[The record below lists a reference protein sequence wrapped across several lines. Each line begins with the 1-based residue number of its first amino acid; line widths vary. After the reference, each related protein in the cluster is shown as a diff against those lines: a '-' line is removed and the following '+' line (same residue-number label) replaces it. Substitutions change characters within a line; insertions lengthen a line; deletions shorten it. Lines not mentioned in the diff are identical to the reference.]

1 MITSISNP
9 RVKAVVQL
17 QKKRK
22 LREEK
27 GVFIVEGIRM
37 FQEIPH
43 KDMLEVYVS
52 ESFYKKHTQLL
63 VDQGVDLEVVSDLVF
78 QKISDTKTPQGILS
92 IVRRSEYTLEE
103 IIQHPQAN
111 ILVLDGL
118 QDPGNVGT
126 IVRTGEA
133 AGITGVILTR
143 DTVDLFQAKTIRST
157 MGSIFRMPYIYV
169 DDIVDTIIQI
179 KQKNISIFA
188 AHLDGKIW
196 YTDVNYSS
204 QIALLIG
211 NEGNGLRKEV
221 AELADTWVRIPM
233 EGEIE
238 SLNAAIAATVLMYE
252 VYRQRRV

>member
-9 RVKAVVQL
+9 RIKAIAQL

-27 GVFIVEGIRM
+27 GIFIVEGIRM
-37 FQEIPH
+37 FSEIPVE
-43 KDMLEVYVS
+43 DMLEVYVS
-52 ESFYKKHTQLL
+52 ESFYEKNKPLL
-63 VDQGVDLEVVSDLVF
+63 AEVKVAVEILSDPVF

-92 IVRRSEYTLEE
+92 IVRRRTYTLED
-103 IIQHPQAN
+103 IINHPQAN

-157 MGSIFRMPYIYV
+157 MGSIFRVPCVYV
-169 DDIVDTIIQI
+169 EDITAAIMEM
-179 KQKNISIFA
+179 KQKNISVFA
-188 AHLDGKIW
+188 AHLDGKMW
-196 YTDVNYSS
+196 YNDVKYSNNV
-204 QIALLIG
+204 ALLIG
-211 NEGNGLRKEV
+211 NEGNGLREEV
-221 AELADTWVRIPM
+221 ANLADTWVRIPM
-233 EGEIE
+233 EGNVE